1 MSEMIV
7 DIFVLLF
14 QFVIRVFIISDK
26 VVCTV
31 DGIKNVVDV
40 ILFIL

>member
-1 MSEMIV
+1 MSETIV

-14 QFVIRVFIISDK
+14 QFVIRVFTISDK